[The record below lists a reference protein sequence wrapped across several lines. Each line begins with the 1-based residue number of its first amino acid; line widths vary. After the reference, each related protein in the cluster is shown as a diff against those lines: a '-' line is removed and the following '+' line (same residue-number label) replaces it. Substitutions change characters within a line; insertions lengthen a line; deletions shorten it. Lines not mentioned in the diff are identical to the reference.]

1 MKNVSK
7 MSQSIGDLL
16 LFNARY
22 PLNVRIAATLVK
34 REYTLDDVL
43 EWYRNPSFYLNP
55 KRKTRLTGYIPEPDR
70 ALIMQYFD
78 SLKKS
83 GRCVLTLTNDT
94 YGFPH
99 QVFLE
104 EIPEVDI
111 PFKES
116 V

>member
-1 MKNVSK
+1 

-22 PLNVRIAATLVK
+22 SLNVRIAATLVK
-34 REYTLDDVL
+34 RGYTLDDVL

-55 KRKTRLTGYIPEPDR
+55 KRKTRLTNCVPEPDR
-70 ALIMQYFD
+70 MLIMQYFD

-83 GRCVLTLTNDT
+83 GRCVLTMFQNT
-94 YGFPH
+94 YGFS
-99 QVFLE
+99 QELFLE